1 MLDKQW
7 ICNIARAAYG
17 EKFTKWLHQGK
28 SNRYEKVT
36 DKKVGYIGMTSR
48 VYEAFKKSNA
58 VSGKLQIRRIPNSFK
73 NFSCCSLK
81 GQII

>member
-1 MLDKQW
+1 MFHNDEVSLCRIPQWEDLGLKELWIWLSYEDDWEKYFPVKHERKMLDKQW

-36 DKKVGYIGMTSR
+36 DKKVG
-48 VYEAFKKSNA
+48 
-58 VSGKLQIRRIPNSFK
+58 
-73 NFSCCSLK
+73 
-81 GQII
+81 

>member
-58 VSGKLQIRRIPNSFK
+58 VSGKS
-73 NFSCCSLK
+73 
-81 GQII
+81 